1 MTTYT
6 HHQNGG
12 KFELL
17 GQGQLVEGLDA
28 QLVSYQAEDAEV
40 PALMTLEKWQ
50 AEYRPLAALECHY
63 CGGTGKDPK
72 RKLAREGQGLDC
84 GYCHGST
91 LLDAKGDAI
100 TRDAETSDQLREYI
114 TGLKRQIHHLQHEVD
129 YMKSIPGVNRTVK
142 TFKAQAI
149 SDSVAEDYRKAENQ
163 NGPGGSCYR
172 GD

>member
-6 HHQNGG
+6 HNQNGG

-17 GQGQLVEGLDA
+17 DQGQLVDGLDA
-28 QLVSYQAEDAEV
+28 QLVSYQAEDAEA
-40 PALMTLEKWQ
+40 PAMMTLEKWQ
-50 AEYRPLAALECHY
+50 AEYRPLAALECHH

-72 RKLAREGQGLDC
+72 RKSAREGQGLDC

-100 TRDAETSDQLREYI
+100 TRDNETSDQLRDYI
-114 TGLKRQIHHLQHEVD
+114 TGLKNQIHHLQHELD
-129 YMKSIPGVNRTVK
+129 YVKSVPGVSQTIES
-142 TFKAQAI
+142 FKAQGITNAM
-149 SDSVAEDYRKAENQ
+149 AEAYRKEENQ
-163 NGPGGSCYR
+163 IGPGGACYR